1 MEKNVDASKIVDEL
15 LKDSLSCVRYEGA
28 SNELNGIDVKEIK
41 EELELTYKKVIANES
56 KMYVLS
62 NGQKRSISN
71 ALVMNHP
78 ESLLNVN
85 LIDID
90 SRTSNH
96 EIEID
101 FQLKFYDEIL
111 KYMNNDYNI
120 NELNGV
126 EFDRFCHELM
136 EMNIPFKMDIVNRLI
151 TDFNKY
157 GVGWKNH
164 YLIVNGNE
172 CNLALKHLK
181 MKLHNLKYNNSN
193 ECIECM
199 IDNKYE
205 SILQAFSKFIE
216 NENIKY
222 NKLVANLDRRTV
234 NMFVNE
240 DIIDTNNDIVKQ
252 FFNPIYSPF
261 LKNTI
266 LFGNEYDSKLRE
278 WLGSDYKWKLLY
290 RASEHEY
297 TAKSF
302 HEYCDEKGPTL
313 VIIKSS
319 RGWIFGGY
327 TTQSWS
333 GNSIYCV

>member
-1 MEKNVDASKIVDEL
+1 MEKNVDASKIVEEL
-15 LKDSLSCVRYEGA
+15 LRDSLSCVRYEGA

-56 KMYVLS
+56 KVYVLS

-71 ALVMNHP
+71 SLVMNHP

-151 TDFNKY
+151 TDSNKY

-240 DIIDTNNDIVKQ
+240 YIIDTNNDIVKQ
-252 FFNPIYSPF
+252 FFNPIYAPF

-278 WLGSDYKWKLLY
+278 WAGDYKWKLLY
-290 RASEHEY
+290 RASEHDY

-302 HEYCDEKGPTL
+302 HEYCDDKGPTL

-319 RGWIFGGY
+319 GGWIFGGY

-333 GNSIYCV
+333 GDSIYYV

>member
-71 ALVMNHP
+71 ALVMNHL

-151 TDFNKY
+151 TDSNKY
-157 GVGWKNH
+157 GVGWKNR

-172 CNLALKHLK
+172 YNLALKHLK

-240 DIIDTNNDIVKQ
+240 EIIDTNNDIVKQ

-319 RGWIFGGY
+319 GGWIFGGY

-333 GNSIYCV
+333 GDSIYYV

>member
-71 ALVMNHP
+71 ALVMSHP

-181 MKLHNLKYNNSN
+181 MKLHNSSHL
-193 ECIECM
+193 
-199 IDNKYE
+199 
-205 SILQAFSKFIE
+205 
-216 NENIKY
+216 
-222 NKLVANLDRRTV
+222 
-234 NMFVNE
+234 
-240 DIIDTNNDIVKQ
+240 
-252 FFNPIYSPF
+252 FF
-261 LKNTI
+261 L
-266 LFGNEYDSKLRE
+266 
-278 WLGSDYKWKLLY
+278 
-290 RASEHEY
+290 
-297 TAKSF
+297 
-302 HEYCDEKGPTL
+302 
-313 VIIKSS
+313 
-319 RGWIFGGY
+319 
-327 TTQSWS
+327 
-333 GNSIYCV
+333 